1 MKKLILSIA
10 VVAVLISNSGCGTI
24 FGGHIGECQKTKSP
38 KGQPGRQ
45 VRGWALVFDGGL
57 FGIPLIV
64 DLITGGLYMPCDGAK
79 K

>member
-10 VVAVLISNSGCGTI
+10 VVAVLLGTTSCGTL

-38 KGQPGRQ
+38 KGMPGRQ
-45 VRGWALVFDGGL
+45 VRGWVLVFDGPVGL
-57 FGIPLIV
+57 II
-64 DLITGGLYMPCDGAK
+64 DACTGGLYMPCDGAK

>member
-10 VVAVLISNSGCGTI
+10 VIAVLLSTTSCGTI
-24 FGGHIGECQKTKSP
+24 LGGKIGECQKTKSP

-45 VRGWALVFDGGL
+45 VRGWCLVFDGPWGL
-57 FGIPLIV
+57 II
-64 DLITGGLYMPCDGAK
+64 DAITGGLYMPCDGPK